1 MSNWLSLMDKWRQLI
16 GLAMRAGKIVS
27 GEERVLREVR
37 SGNAQIVLLTLD
49 AAKNSEKKIVDK
61 CTTYQVPVLR
71 YGTREE
77 LGSAMGKRERV
88 VIAVT
93 DLGFARLIQSSV

>member
-1 MSNWLSLMDKWRQLI
+1 MMNKLRQLI

-27 GEERVLREVR
+27 GEEQVLREVR
-37 SGNAQIVLLTLD
+37 SGNAQIVILTFD

-61 CTTYQVPVLR
+61 CTTYKVPLLR
-71 YGTREE
+71 YGTRQE
-77 LGSAMGKRERV
+77 LGKAIGKAERV

-93 DLGFARLIQSSV
+93 DPGFSRAMQKLV

>member
-1 MSNWLSLMDKWRQLI
+1 MKRLQQIL

-27 GEERVLREVR
+27 GEEQVLHTVR
-37 SGNAQIVLLTLD
+37 AGKA
-49 AAKNSEKKIVDK
+49 KIVFLTVDAGKNTAKRIEDK
-61 CTTYQVPVLR
+61 CASYHVPVFR

-77 LGSAMGKRERV
+77 LGQAIGKAARV

-93 DLGFARLIQSSV
+93 DAGFTRTIQNLVQ